1 MKETLRRGR
10 KKAFVHRSSCPAF
23 LLHLSV
29 CPLRAWWVP
38 GTLGS
43 YLCNLFH
50 APSYC
55 PAPVGFQEVLQ
66 GCCHVKLPALSSS
79 GRMEQCK
86 ELLLLSF
93 LVFTKVIFNFTSSIC
108 CAVFFQHLC
117 KLCFSI
123 PPYPP
128 LFALPSPFS
137 GCFLDQ
143 RAVWCFA
150 VYVPGGIAVYVLP
163 EVRKQ
168 AGNFRHF

>member
-1 MKETLRRGR
+1 MKETFSLRRGR
-10 KKAFVHRSSCPAF
+10 KKAFVHRSSCPAS

-79 GRMEQCK
+79 GRMKQCK

-93 LVFTKVIFNFTSSIC
+93 LVFTKGSLSFHLFHLLC
-108 CAVFFQHLC
+108 CLLPAPLQTLLLHP
-117 KLCFSI
+117 SI
-123 PPYPP
+123 PSSFRSI
-128 LFALPSPFS
+128 LFFFGMFLGPESSVVFCCVCSRRDSCVCATKSEKAS
-137 GCFLDQ
+137 GQF
-143 RAVWCFA
+143 
-150 VYVPGGIAVYVLP
+150 
-163 EVRKQ
+163 
-168 AGNFRHF
+168 